1 MPTTLEFLTSPLLS
15 QYRHGFFTRKGGASS
30 GIFEG
35 LNCGY
40 GSSDQTEAVAINRAR
55 VAAAMGVAPE
65 ALVGVHQVHSAEVVT
80 LSAPPQH
87 PIRADAMVT
96 ATPGLVL
103 TILTAD
109 CQPVLFAD
117 AQAGVIGAAHAGWRG
132 TLAGVLEATL
142 DAMEALGAH
151 RKNTAA
157 VIGPAI
163 SQRAYEVGHDFMET
177 FLAEDDAYGRFFA
190 AGPNGRPMFDL
201 PGFGLYRLRSA
212 GIGAAEWTRHCTYG
226 DGAKFFSY
234 RRATHLGEADYGRLI
249 SAIRL

>member
-1 MPTTLEFLTSPLLS
+1 MPTTLEFLTSPTLS
-15 QYRHGFFTRKGGASS
+15 PLRHGFFTRKGGASS

-40 GSSDQTEAVAINRAR
+40 GSSDQTEAVTINRER
-55 VAAAMGVAPE
+55 VALAMGVAPE
-65 ALVGVHQVHSAEVVT
+65 ALAGVHQVHSRDVVA
-80 LSAPPQH
+80 LSAPPEQV
-87 PIRADAMVT
+87 IRADAMVT

-103 TILTAD
+103 MILTAD

-142 DAMEALGAH
+142 DAMEALGAK
-151 RKNTAA
+151 RQNTVA

-163 SQRAYEVGHDFMET
+163 SQRAYEVGDDFMDA
-177 FLAEDDAYGRFFA
+177 FLAEDDAYSRFFA
-190 AGPNGRPMFDL
+190 GGPNGRPMFDL
-201 PGFGLYRLRSA
+201 PGFGLYRLRAA
-212 GIGAAEWTRHCTYG
+212 GIGEAEWTRHCTYG
-226 DGAKFFSY
+226 DASRFFSF